1 MPASGAI
8 SLPAL
13 VLKALLPRIAFAISG
28 IESRYTLQAAL
39 MILKPDSLSLVAT
52 DGHRLAV
59 IEKKGEPLAGVVAE
73 QKHLLPQIAVSQLI
87 SLLSTVKEGT
97 IDFAANET
105 NLFFRIQERVY
116 IARKIAG
123 SFPNYE
129 AVMPRD
135 NSLIAIANVND
146 LASSIQRVS
155 QFADERS
162 GSIRLALG
170 ENEIKV
176 SSANSEAGESEDVI
190 PAPYSGPPLVAGFN
204 YSYIIDFLKSIAG
217 TDEVRLEFDAKSL
230 PPLTEGWTRSYVLR
244 SIGYCKDADP
254 FTAESDRIGPLPW
267 KGMPEFPFKK
277 GETRPSDPAY
287 AAYLKTYQT
296 RSTLTR

>member
-1 MPASGAI
+1 MATTPMPVANVTPQKAMLFEVSVSKQELLQELQMAQGATERKTTIPILSNFLLTAEAGRLIVSATDLNHSIQSSCAAAVGVAGSITVPGRKLFEYVRLLPDGNITLKSLPNGWVQIRSGRSNTKMVGMDAANYPKIAEFPASGAI

-123 SFPNYE
+123 SFPTTK
-129 AVMPRD
+129 P
-135 NSLIAIANVND
+135 
-146 LASSIQRVS
+146 
-155 QFADERS
+155 
-162 GSIRLALG
+162 
-170 ENEIKV
+170 
-176 SSANSEAGESEDVI
+176 
-190 PAPYSGPPLVAGFN
+190 
-204 YSYIIDFLKSIAG
+204 
-217 TDEVRLEFDAKSL
+217 
-230 PPLTEGWTRSYVLR
+230 
-244 SIGYCKDADP
+244 
-254 FTAESDRIGPLPW
+254 
-267 KGMPEFPFKK
+267 
-277 GETRPSDPAY
+277 
-287 AAYLKTYQT
+287 
-296 RSTLTR
+296 